1 MMPSVLRIELKYVN
15 SKRIKTIMIH
25 YLSSFNAPASFQRKV
40 LVMAFILLVGFS
52 YAQDVGHP
60 FKPGETL
67 TYSMH
72 FGWFDVGE
80 AEFWIDPELKYIDGE
95 AYYSVQGQINT
106 SSWARIFK
114 AITGCFESLIHVE
127 TLQPFRSH
135 RTMNSGK
142 KTVDVRTDN
151 FTYGDSL
158 KIHTYVE
165 DIDEHRYRAFQRQ
178 DNIPMHDF
186 LSTFLFLRTVQLN
199 DNQPLDM
206 RSFYSNTLYQLRVV
220 PVRIKDYNHKKTKIS
235 AREYRL
241 EFPKN
246 EYFKRGKNGSAIVSE
261 EPDRRPLRIQIDMV
275 LGSFYLKLD
284 EG

>member
-1 MMPSVLRIELKYVN
+1 MFHYST
-15 SKRIKTIMIH
+15 STIAH
-25 YLSSFNAPASFQRKV
+25 AASSIRLVSIFFLLFLFEPAS
-40 LVMAFILLVGFS
+40 
-52 YAQDVGHP
+52 AQKEDHP
-60 FKPGETL
+60 FKVGEVL

-72 FGWFDVGE
+72 FGWFEVGE
-80 AEFWIDPELKYIDGE
+80 AEFWIDPELRYINGD
-95 AYYSVQGQINT
+95 AYYSVQGEINT

-127 TLQPFRSH
+127 TLQPLRSH

-151 FTYGDSL
+151 FTYSDSL

-165 DIDEHRYRAFQRQ
+165 DVDEHRYRSFPRKE
-178 DNIPMHDF
+178 NIPMRDF
-186 LSTFLFLRTVQLN
+186 LSTFLLLRTVQFN

-206 RSFYSNTLYQLRVV
+206 RSFYSNTLYELRVI
-220 PVRIKDYNHKKTKIS
+220 PGREKEYDLKKKKITS
-235 AREYRL
+235 REYKL

-246 EYFKRGKNGSAIVSE
+246 EYFKKGKNGSAIVSE
-261 EPDRRPLRIQIDMV
+261 ESDRRPLRIEIDMA

-284 EG
+284 DES